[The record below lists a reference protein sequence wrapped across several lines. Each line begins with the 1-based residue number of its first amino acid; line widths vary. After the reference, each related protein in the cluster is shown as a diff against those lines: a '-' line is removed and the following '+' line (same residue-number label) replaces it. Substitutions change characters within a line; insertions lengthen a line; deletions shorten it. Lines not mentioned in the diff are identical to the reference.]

1 MKLVPI
7 DPLRPWMGLKPDL
20 PDESGPAPTWLKVFL
35 VVFLAGLV
43 ASFILY

>member
-20 PDESGPAPTWLKVFL
+20 PPPDGDAPTWLQIVFL
-35 VVFLAGLV
+35 VFFLSLV
-43 ASFILY
+43 AGYILY